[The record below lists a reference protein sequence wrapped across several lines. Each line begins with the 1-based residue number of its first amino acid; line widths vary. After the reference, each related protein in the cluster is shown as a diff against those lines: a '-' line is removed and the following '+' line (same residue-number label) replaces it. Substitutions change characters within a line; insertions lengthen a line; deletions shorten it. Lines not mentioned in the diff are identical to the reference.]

1 MWVVDTTV
9 GINVLGG
16 GSLVWCIRVVGV
28 FGSEQI
34 HFVRG
39 TVVVC
44 RFGREQLRF
53 VRGTVVVCRFGRE
66 QFWFVR
72 GPVCTFALQ
81 FSASFTVAS

>member
-44 RFGREQLRF
+44 RFGREQ
-53 VRGTVVVCRFGRE
+53 
-66 QFWFVR
+66 FWFVR

>member
-44 RFGREQLRF
+44 RFGREQ
-53 VRGTVVVCRFGRE
+53 
-66 QFWFVR
+66 FWFVR
-72 GPVCTFALQ
+72 GLVCTFALQ